1 MLPPENTG
9 EQWLNYLR
17 AWTIIGL
24 VDISAQTLFQ
34 RASAAKTEKIAQQAF
49 YIGGAGYLL
58 FGMIPVFLGIIGSV
72 TMPDIANPEHIIPAL
87 AQQHLHPVMIAIFV
101 GAMLAAIMSSAD
113 SALLGASSVLSRNVL
128 PFFKRDPSPQLT
140 LLVARLGIP
149 LFGTV
154 AILIALRIQVVF
166 DLMVDANIL
175 GLAAIIVP
183 FILGVYWSKA
193 NRTGALS
200 GMGAGLAIWLITMQL
215 WPNLPADFMG
225 LGASLVV
232 MVVVSLLTQQLD
244 PPRQLADSDGNPV
257 SAGQG

>member
-1 MLPPENTG
+1 
-9 EQWLNYLR
+9 
-17 AWTIIGL
+17 
-24 VDISAQTLFQ
+24 
-34 RASAAKTEKIAQQAF
+34 
-49 YIGGAGYLL
+49 
-58 FGMIPVFLGIIGSV
+58 
-72 TMPDIANPEHIIPAL
+72 
-87 AQQHLHPVMIAIFV
+87 MIAIFV